1 MKAYFIKVE
10 NALIPFDDNC
20 KPFNRLEQ
28 GEEVEIDITNK
39 RNIKFHRKFFALIK
53 LAFDNQE
60 NYTNIEDLRK
70 DLIIQSGY
78 YNERT
83 NYITEEVIIEA
94 QSISFSSMEEQEFE
108 KVYNSVLDSVCS
120 FLRSKS
126 EDIINELMS
135 F

>member
-1 MKAYFIKVE
+1 MKAYFIKIE

-28 GEEVEIDITNK
+28 GEEIEIDITNK

-60 NYTNIEDLRK
+60 NYTNIEELRK
-70 DLIIQSGY
+70 DLIINAGY

-83 NYITEEVIIEA
+83 NYITGEVIIEA

-120 FLRSKS
+120 FLHGRK
-126 EDIINELMS
+126 EEIERELMQ